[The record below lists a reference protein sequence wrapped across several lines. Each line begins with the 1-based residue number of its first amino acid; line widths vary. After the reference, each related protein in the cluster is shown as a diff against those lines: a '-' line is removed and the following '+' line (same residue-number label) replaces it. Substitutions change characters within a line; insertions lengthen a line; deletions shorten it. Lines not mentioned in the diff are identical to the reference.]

1 MNNRGLH
8 LIAVLLMCTCVS
20 VKTGSPIQ
28 QDPKDYALE
37 IPQLTQGDDLI
48 QHTGFSLVYD
58 ETHELA
64 KWVAYE
70 LTLEETIKG
79 IERSGKFLPDPKVVT
94 GTATNEDY
102 KGSGYDRGH
111 LAPAADMS
119 WSDQA
124 MRESFYFSNIS
135 PQVPS
140 FNRGKW
146 KQLEERVRKWAQQDT
161 SVYIVTGPVLAENP
175 AVIGPNRV
183 TVPAYFYKALLVY
196 RNTNQKA
203 IAFIMPNEKSA
214 LPLLRFAVTI
224 DSLERL
230 TGLDFFPALPDTIE
244 RKLENEICLRCW
256 GLEQ

>member
-8 LIAVLLMCTCVS
+8 LMVVLMMSTCAS
-20 VKTGSPIQ
+20 VNTGNLTQ
-28 QDPKDYALE
+28 HNPKNFALE
-37 IPQLTQGDDLI
+37 IPQLAQGDDFI
-48 QHTGFSLVYD
+48 QHAGFALAYD
-58 ETHELA
+58 ETHEQA

-79 IERSGKFLPDPKVVT
+79 VERSGKFLPDPKVVT

-124 MRESFYFSNIS
+124 MQQSFYFSNIS

-140 FNRGKW
+140 FNRGIW
-146 KQLEERVRKWAQQDT
+146 KKLEDRVRKWAKQDT
-161 SVYIVTGPVLAENP
+161 SIFIVTGSVLTENLS
-175 AVIGPNRV
+175 AIGPNRV
-183 TVPAYFYKALLVY
+183 TVPAHFYKALLVY
-196 RNTNQKA
+196 RDNNQKA
-203 IAFIMPNEKSA
+203 IAFILPNEKSG
-214 LPLLRFAVTI
+214 LPLHRFAVTI

-230 TGLDFFPALPDTIE
+230 TGLNFFPALPDSVE
-244 RKLENEICLRCW
+244 ANLENEICFRCW